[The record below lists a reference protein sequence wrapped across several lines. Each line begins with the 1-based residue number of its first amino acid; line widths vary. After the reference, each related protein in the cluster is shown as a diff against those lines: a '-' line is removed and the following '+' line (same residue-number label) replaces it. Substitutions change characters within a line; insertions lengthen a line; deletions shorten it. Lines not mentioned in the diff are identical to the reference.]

1 LNLDALSQHCGPESR
16 NFPPLFLGITS
27 ETPLT
32 DTDCKGLPLPENV
45 WSPRGGTAVHLF
57 DKDSKYG
64 DVTDLEDVI
73 AAFQRL
79 PAAP

>member
-1 LNLDALSQHCGPESR
+1 M
-16 NFPPLFLGITS
+16 
-27 ETPLT
+27 
-32 DTDCKGLPLPENV
+32 
-45 WSPRGGTAVHLF
+45 AVHLF

-64 DVTDLEDVI
+64 DVIDIADVI